1 MRRSVTVTVRV
12 AIDSDQVS
20 DSDVVRVV
28 DSAVQAG
35 LAARDSDVGG
45 SYFDHAD
52 CFVADE
58 FLDYNVS

>member
-1 MRRSVTVTVRV
+1 M
-12 AIDSDQVS
+12 S